1 MREIS
6 YLNVNGPVRS
16 AQSPAGSKFGPRGE
30 GRVVVCGP
38 RRELKRGA
46 GLEFSDS
53 SRVEG
58 TPVIAVKRRGIW
70 PALGLIFVAPLVAEF
85 LLGNLPIKLLPAL
98 IVLAPMYG
106 GGALLIRE
114 LVRRTGRGWP
124 SILLLGMAYGIFE
137 EAYTTQSL
145 FNPNYLKLNLGLL
158 TPAYIPSLGIGAWW
172 TLWMLM
178 VHGIWSISTPI
189 ALVEA
194 CVPDRA
200 RTPWLGRVGLTVVVA
215 VFLFGAASNTAI
227 GYKQDH
233 YLASMAQFSGAAA
246 AIALLVILAFT
257 MRVKRRDDAGR
268 VAPSAWILG
277 AVALVFASAAM
288 LVPMQWGWGA
298 VAALLALDAG
308 MLAVVMVWMR
318 MGSMTLMHQLAL
330 GAGAALAYGWHAFL
344 QHPAVG
350 NLDASVRVGN
360 AIFLA
365 GAIGLIW
372 FGARRV
378 KATSGPIH
386 DED

>member
-1 MREIS
+1 M
-6 YLNVNGPVRS
+6 
-16 AQSPAGSKFGPRGE
+16 F
-30 GRVVVCGP
+30 
-38 RRELKRGA
+38 
-46 GLEFSDS
+46 
-53 SRVEG
+53 
-58 TPVIAVKRRGIW
+58 T
-70 PALGLIFVAPLVAEF
+70 APLVAEF

-114 LVRRTGRGWP
+114 VVRRTGRGWP

-200 RTPWLGRVGLTVVVA
+200 RTPWLGRVGLVVVA
-215 VFLFGAASNTAI
+215 VVFLLGACANTAI

-233 YLASMAQFSGAAA
+233 YLASIAQFVGAAVV
-246 AIALLVILAFT
+246 IVLLVIAAFA
-257 MRVKRRDDAGR
+257 MPAKRKASG
-268 VAPSAWILG
+268 AQTALPAWMVG
-277 AVALVFASAAM
+277 AVALVFGSAA
-288 LVPMQWGWGA
+288 LFVPMDWGWGA
-298 VAALLALDAG
+298 VAALLALDAA
-308 MLAVVMVWMR
+308 LLVLV
-318 MGSMTLMHQLAL
+318 TLWSGRAGWGLKHQLGL

-350 NLDASVRVGN
+350 KLDASVRVGN
-360 AIFLA
+360 ATFLV
-365 GAIGLIW
+365 GAVGLIW
-372 FGARRV
+372 FAARRIG
-378 KATSGPIH
+378 SLRSNSIC
-386 DED
+386 ED

>member
-1 MREIS
+1 MGR
-6 YLNVNGPVRS
+6 
-16 AQSPAGSKFGPRGE
+16 AGTEE
-30 GRVVVCGP
+30 GAR
-38 RRELKRGA
+38 
-46 GLEFSDS
+46 LEFSDS
-53 SRVEG
+53 LKVDG
-58 TPVIAVKRRGIW
+58 TPVIAVKRRGIG

-114 LVRRTGRGWP
+114 TVRRAGRGWP

-137 EAYTTQSL
+137 EAFTTQSL
-145 FNPNYLKLNLGLL
+145 FNPDYLKLNLGLL

-200 RTPWLGRVGLTVVVA
+200 RTSWLGRVGLAVVA
-215 VFLFGAASNTAI
+215 IVFLFGACATTAM
-227 GYKQDH
+227 GYRQDH
-233 YLASMAQFSGAAA
+233 FLASWAQFAGAAA
-246 AIALLVILAFT
+246 VVLALIVLAFA
-257 MRVKRRDDAGR
+257 MPKRQTVERAGS
-268 VAPSAWILG
+268 APSAWLVG
-277 AVALVFASAAM
+277 AVALLFGSAA
-288 LVPMQWGWGA
+288 LFVPKEWGWVA
-298 VAALLALDAG
+298 VAELLGLDVVMLLAV
-308 MLAVVMVWMR
+308 LAWSR
-318 MGSMTLMHQLAL
+318 RGGWGLKHQLAL

-350 NLDASVRVGN
+350 GAGVSVRVGN

-365 GAIGLIW
+365 GAIGLVW
-372 FGARRV
+372 FGARRCSSENT
-378 KATSGPIH
+378 AH
-386 DED
+386 R

>member
-1 MREIS
+1 MRSSE
-6 YLNVNGPVRS
+6 
-16 AQSPAGSKFGPRGE
+16 
-30 GRVVVCGP
+30 RV
-38 RRELKRGA
+38 
-46 GLEFSDS
+46 D
-53 SRVEG
+53 
-58 TPVIAVKRRGIW
+58 VIAQQGTGTRRRGIW

-114 LVRRTGRGWP
+114 VVRRTQRGWP
-124 SILLLGMAYGIFE
+124 SILLLGMAYAIFE
-137 EAYTTQSL
+137 EAFTTQSL

-158 TPAYIPSLGIGAWW
+158 APAYIPSLGIGAWW

-200 RTPWLGRVGLTVVVA
+200 RTAWLERAGLAVVGV
-215 VFLFGAASNTAI
+215 VFLFGAAANTAI
-227 GYKQDH
+227 GYRQDRFV
-233 YLASMAQFSGAAA
+233 ASVAQFLGAAA
-246 AIALLVILAFT
+246 VMLLLVILALLLP
-257 MRVKRRDDAGR
+257 KRKENSRAGA
-268 VAPSAWILG
+268 APSAWVVGG
-277 AVALVFASAAM
+277 AALLFGSAAL

-298 VAALLALDAG
+298 VAELIGLD
-308 MLAVVMVWMR
+308 VVMVLAVLAWSR
-318 MGSMTLMHQLAL
+318 RGGWGLRHQLAL

-350 NLDASVRVGN
+350 VMDASVRVGN

-372 FGARRV
+372 FGARRTGV
-378 KATSGPIH
+378 
-386 DED
+386 EDQGHQ

>member
-1 MREIS
+1 MRSET
-6 YLNVNGPVRS
+6 LTVDDVPV
-16 AQSPAGSKFGPRGE
+16 
-30 GRVVVCGP
+30 
-38 RRELKRGA
+38 LKA
-46 GLEFSDS
+46 
-53 SRVEG
+53 
-58 TPVIAVKRRGIW
+58 KRRGIW
-70 PALGLIFVAPLVAEF
+70 PALGLVFVAPLVAEF

-114 LVRRTGRGWP
+114 AVRRTGRGWP

-194 CVPDRA
+194 SVPDRA
-200 RTPWLGRVGLTVVVA
+200 RTSWLGRVGLVVVA
-215 VFLFGAASNTAI
+215 IVFLIGACANAAI
-227 GYKQDH
+227 GYKQDQF
-233 YLASMAQFSGAAA
+233 LASMGQFAGAAV
-246 AIALLVILAFT
+246 AIVLLVALAFVIPHRHGHFGGA
-257 MRVKRRDDAGR
+257 M
-268 VAPSAWILG
+268 APSAWVVG
-277 AVALVFASAAM
+277 ATALVFGSSA
-288 LVPMQWGWGA
+288 LFVPMGWGWGA
-298 VAALLALDAG
+298 VAVLLALDAA
-308 MLAVVMVWMR
+308 MLALVVTWSR
-318 MGSMTLMHQLAL
+318 RSGWGLTDQLAL

-350 NLDASVRVGN
+350 GTDISVRVGN

-372 FGARRV
+372 FAARRNRV
-378 KATSGPIH
+378 PDPT
-386 DED
+386 

>member
-1 MREIS
+1 M
-6 YLNVNGPVRS
+6 
-16 AQSPAGSKFGPRGE
+16 GSE
-30 GRVVVCGP
+30 NLAVDVVEKSQA
-38 RRELKRGA
+38 R
-46 GLEFSDS
+46 
-53 SRVEG
+53 
-58 TPVIAVKRRGIW
+58 RRGIW
-70 PALGLIFVAPLVAEF
+70 PAVGLIFVAPLVAEF

-114 LVRRTGRGWP
+114 TVRRTGRGWP

-137 EAYTTQSL
+137 EAFTTQSL

-158 TPAYIPSLGIGAWW
+158 TPAYILSLGIGAWW

-200 RTPWLGRVGLTVVVA
+200 RAPWLGRVGLVVVA
-215 VFLFGAASNTAI
+215 IVFLSGAVATTLM

-233 YLASMAQFSGAAA
+233 YLASNAQFAWAAVVVVTLIALALVFPKRQKVEGAGAAA
-246 AIALLVILAFT
+246 
-257 MRVKRRDDAGR
+257 
-268 VAPSAWILG
+268 SAWPVG
-277 AVALVFASAAM
+277 AVALAFGSAA
-288 LVPMQWGWGA
+288 LFVQKDWGWGA
-298 VAALLALDAG
+298 VAALLAIDAV
-308 MLAVVMVWMR
+308 MLVLVSLWSSR
-318 MGSMTLMHQLAL
+318 SGWGLKHQLAL

-350 NLDASVRVGN
+350 GLDPSGRVGN

-365 GAIGLIW
+365 GAIAVVW
-372 FGARRV
+372 FAARRCS
-378 KATSGPIH
+378 AESAAH
-386 DED
+386 L

>member
-1 MREIS
+1 M
-6 YLNVNGPVRS
+6 
-16 AQSPAGSKFGPRGE
+16 
-30 GRVVVCGP
+30 GRVVNLRWGS
-38 RRELKRGA
+38 
-46 GLEFSDS
+46 GLELSDS
-53 SRVEG
+53 TKVND
-58 TPVIAVKRRGIW
+58 TPALEVKRSGVG
-70 PALGLIFVAPLVAEF
+70 PALGLIFASPLVAEF

-114 LVRRTGRGWP
+114 MVRRTGRGWP

-137 EAYTTQSL
+137 EAFTTQSL

-158 TPAYIPSLGIGAWW
+158 TPAHIPWLGMGAWW

-194 CVPDRA
+194 CVPDRS
-200 RTPWLGRVGLTVVVA
+200 RSPWLGRVGLGVVTI
-215 VFLFGAASNTAI
+215 VFLLGACANAAI
-227 GYKQDH
+227 GYRQDH
-233 YLASMAQFSGAAA
+233 YLASIAQFAGTAA
-246 AIALLVILAFT
+246 AIVVLVILAFNIPAS
-257 MRVKRRDDAGR
+257 RRHATDGI
-268 VAPSAWILG
+268 APSAWILG
-277 AVALVFASAAM
+277 AVSLAFASAAM
-288 LVPMQWGWGA
+288 LVPMHWGWGA
-298 VAALLALDAG
+298 VATLLGLDAG
-308 MLAVVMVWMR
+308 MLAVVVFWQR
-318 MGSMTLMHQLAL
+318 MGAMTLMHQLAL

-372 FGARRV
+372 FGARRI
-378 KATSGPIH
+378 SGSH
-386 DED
+386 RK

>member
-1 MREIS
+1 LS
-6 YLNVNGPVRS
+6 DSVVVNGASTV
-16 AQSPAGSKFGPRGE
+16 AA
-30 GRVVVCGP
+30 
-38 RRELKRGA
+38 
-46 GLEFSDS
+46 
-53 SRVEG
+53 
-58 TPVIAVKRRGIW
+58 KRRGIW
-70 PALGLIFVAPLVAEF
+70 PALGLVFTAPLVAEF

-114 LVRRTGRGWP
+114 TVRRTGRGWP

-158 TPAYIPSLGIGAWW
+158 TPAFIPALGIGAWW

-200 RTPWLGRVGLTVVVA
+200 RTPWLGRVGLGVVA
-215 VFLFGAASNTAI
+215 LVFLFGACVTTAM

-233 YLASMAQFSGAAA
+233 YLASLAQFVGAAV
-246 AIALLVILAFT
+246 VILVLVVLAFL
-257 MRVKRRDDAGR
+257 MPKRQAVESKGPD
-268 VAPSAWILG
+268 PSAWMVGGVALLFG
-277 AVALVFASAAM
+277 SAALFVPKEWGWAAVAELLGLDVVM
-288 LVPMQWGWGA
+288 LLAVLAWSRRGGWG
-298 VAALLALDAG
+298 LK
-308 MLAVVMVWMR
+308 
-318 MGSMTLMHQLAL
+318 HQLAL

-350 NLDASVRVGN
+350 GTDVSVRVGN
-360 AIFLA
+360 AIFLV
-365 GAIGLIW
+365 GAIGLVW
-372 FGARRV
+372 YAARR
-378 KATSGPIH
+378 SGADNIAPR
-386 DED
+386 